1 MNTDIRIS
9 VALLSNRKIKRLIR
23 RKGHTGFYNLVALWV
38 YAGVHCPSGI
48 FEGMDKED
56 LMDAAE
62 TTDEYFVDLLVELK
76 LLELKKDTYQLRNW
90 RKHNGYAATAEERSQ
105 KARDAANKRWNMKYS
120 VRDGENKSE

>member
-23 RKGHTGFYNLVALWV
+23 RKGREGFYNLIALWV
-38 YAGVHCPSGI
+38 YAGVHCPTGI

-62 TTDEYFVDLLVELK
+62 TTDECFVDLLLELN
-76 LLELKKDTYQLRNW
+76 LLEHKNGSYQIRNW

-120 VRDGENKSE
+120 SKDGENKSE

>member
-9 VALLSNRKIKRLIR
+9 VGLLTNRKVKRLIR
-23 RKGHTGFYNLVALWV
+23 RKGHTGFYNLISLWV
-38 YAGVHCPSGI
+38 YAGVHCPSGE

-62 TTDEYFVDLLVELK
+62 TSDECFVDLLVDLN
-76 LLELKKDTYQLRNW
+76 LLELKGGVYRLRNW

-105 KARDAANKRWNMKYS
+105 KARDAANKRWNMRFS
-120 VRDGENKSE
+120 GDDKSE